1 VLKDISIR
9 QGLKLFAI
17 AIAMLYIALGIVAYS
32 GLGTLGEGLDSA
44 AGRSA
49 LKMLQERIVATVLL
63 GLAAVALGAWLV
75 DRHFARRVD
84 QLVIATEIFSAGD
97 SDLTRR
103 FPRMTGA
110 FGRVC
115 SALNSFIGRLHDLV
129 SNVADN
135 AGDIARTARQISA
148 ENAELAARTEQQSAT
163 LSETASSMVEFTRS
177 AKESAENVRVASRF
191 ASTAAATAKEGGAV
205 VSRAVAMIN
214 AANEGSRKIG
224 AIVSTIDTLAFQT
237 NILAL
242 NAAVEAARAGEQGRG
257 FAVVAAEVRA
267 LAQSSASAAKEI
279 KTLVGAAIEQ
289 VDEGAQLAV
298 RAGSSMDEI
307 VVAIQQASDIMAGI
321 DGAASE
327 QASGIERVNR
337 SIAQMVE
344 VTRRNAALV
353 KRGTAGAEAM
363 RAQAEEL
370 SDGVARFKRDGRA
383 HVARDAGR
391 GLRDLSGSPRD
402 SSTLHPRGRAARGD
416 GEHDGFGIRGSGHL
430 AGGPAVRNS

>member
-9 QGLKLFAI
+9 QGLRLFAI

-32 GLGTLGEGLDSA
+32 GAGALGDALDSA
-44 AGRSA
+44 AGRA
-49 LKMLQERIVATVLL
+49 GLDALQERIVATVLL
-63 GLAAVALGAWLV
+63 GLAAVAFGAWLV

-97 SDLTRR
+97 SDLTCRL
-103 FPRMTGA
+103 PRMTGA

-115 SALNSFIGRLHDLV
+115 SALNAFIGRLHDLV

-135 AGDIARTARQISA
+135 AGEIARTARQISV
-148 ENAELAARTEQQSAT
+148 ENAELAARTEQQSST
-163 LSETASSMVEFTRS
+163 LRETASSMVDFTRS
-177 AKESAENVRVASRF
+177 AKASAENVRVASRF
-191 ASTAAATAKEGGAV
+191 ASSAAATAREGGAV

-242 NAAVEAARAGEQGRG
+242 NAAVEAARAGDQGRG

-267 LAQSSASAAKEI
+267 LAQSSASAAKQI
-279 KTLVGAAIEQ
+279 KALVGAAIEQ
-289 VDEGAQLAV
+289 VDEGARLAV
-298 RAGSSMDEI
+298 QGGSRMDEI
-307 VVAIQQASDIMAGI
+307 VVAIQKASDIMGEI

-327 QASGIERVNR
+327 QASGIERANR
-337 SIAQMVE
+337 SIARMVE
-344 VTRRNAALV
+344 VTRQNAALV
-353 KRGTAGAEAM
+353 TRGTAGAEAM

-370 SDGVARFKRDGRA
+370 SEAVARFKREGKARVTRGGR
-383 HVARDAGR
+383 HV
-391 GLRDLSGSPRD
+391 SFGSPEK
-402 SSTLHPRGRAARGD
+402 SLTLHPHGR
-416 GEHDGFGIRGSGHL
+416 
-430 AGGPAVRNS
+430 